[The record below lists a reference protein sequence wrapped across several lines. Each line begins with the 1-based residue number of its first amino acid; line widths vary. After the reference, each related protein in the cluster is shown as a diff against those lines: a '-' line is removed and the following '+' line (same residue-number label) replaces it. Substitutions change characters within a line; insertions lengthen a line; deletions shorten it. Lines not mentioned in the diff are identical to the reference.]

1 MTAAFT
7 LVTFLFMSVLSASA
21 ADTLKKGSF
30 KGSSGVSTSGS
41 VSIVKKS
48 GKQKIVLSKSFKTK
62 KGPSLWVYVGNG
74 KPSKKIAKLKSIK
87 GSQSYSVPA
96 SVDMTKYKNVYIYCK
111 PFKKTFGSAKLK

>member
-1 MTAAFT
+1 MTAAIA

-21 ADTLKKGSF
+21 AETLKKGSF

-74 KPSKKIAKLKSIK
+74 SPSKKIAKLKSIK
-87 GSQSYSVPA
+87 GSQSYSVPK
-96 SVDMTKYKNVYIYCK
+96 SVDLTKYKNVYIYCK
-111 PFKKTFGSAKLK
+111 PFKKTFGLAKLK